1 MSQIVDTESAKEFLK
16 EVSAS
21 VSPDELKAIC
31 ENLEIKSR
39 FFQQRLGAAA
49 IEKLSGQEIHQILR
63 AVFAT
68 RRKAASILKQFP
80 AQSLQ
85 TWMADLLHGEQT
97 PEQRFQQFFDRLEG
111 LDDNSRFDL
120 AGELLHYT
128 FPERYWLWNR
138 WMWDPRVKTGALPL
152 VTTEDVDLSAPTFGG
167 MYLNVGK
174 ALAFVHEVGDAAGFQ
189 RIDRSLFGTTVFL
202 CSVYAVYSYTVL
214 RMRMTQE
221 FNKVVPALPELT
233 RRLLGVHRMEE
244 YV

>member
-31 ENLEIKSR
+31 ESLETKSR
-39 FFQQRLGAAA
+39 FFQRLLGAGS
-49 IEKLSGQEIHQILR
+49 IGKLSGPEIRQILR

-68 RRKAASILKQFP
+68 RRKAASILEQFS

-85 TWMADLLHGEQT
+85 TWMADLLYGEQALG
-97 PEQRFQQFFDRLEG
+97 QRFQQFFDRLEG
-111 LDDNSRFDL
+111 LDNSSRFDL

-138 WMWDPRVKTGALPL
+138 WMWDPRAKTGALPL
-152 VTTEDVDLSAPTFGG
+152 VTTEDYDLSADSFGD
-167 MYLNVGK
+167 MYLNVGQ
-174 ALAFVHEVGDAAGFQ
+174 AIAFVHEVGDAAGFQ
-189 RIDRSLFGTTVFL
+189 RIDRSLFGTNVFL

-221 FNKVVPALPELT
+221 FNKVVPGLPELT

-244 YV
+244 YL